1 MARECPR
8 AGEYDRAAPD
18 PLATAG
24 DRCRRPAREPPLP
37 QATGGDHG
45 RAIPVA
51 RRARAPPHPAC
62 PGDDGWQHDRRSQEA
77 GRGPWNPPS
86 QDAAVAGARCPNGVS
101 MKTVLTD
108 RDQDVLIVTINRP
121 EVRNAIDIATSKVL
135 LAAFEEY
142 EQDDGTNVAVLT
154 GAGATFCAGADLKAI
169 AAGQRRTL
177 VEDGPGPLGPTRL
190 LLSKPVLAAVEG
202 YAVAGGF
209 ELALWCDLRIAAVDA
224 VFGVFCRRFGV
235 PLLDLG
241 TVRLPRLIGHS
252 HAMDLILTGRGVQGE
267 EALRMGLANRLV
279 PHGQALEAAV
289 TLAHELARF
298 PQRCLRS
305 DRLSAYEQWSL
316 SYQDALRNEL
326 RRGVEVEE
334 SREHVAGAASFVRG
348 HGRHGAF

>member
-1 MARECPR
+1 M
-8 AGEYDRAAPD
+8 
-18 PLATAG
+18 
-24 DRCRRPAREPPLP
+24 
-37 QATGGDHG
+37 
-45 RAIPVA
+45 
-51 RRARAPPHPAC
+51 
-62 PGDDGWQHDRRSQEA
+62 S
-77 GRGPWNPPS
+77 N
-86 QDAAVAGARCPNGVS
+86 
-101 MKTVLTD
+101 VLTD

-135 LAAFEEY
+135 FQAFEDY
-142 EQDDGTNVAVLT
+142 ERDDGASVAVLT
-154 GAGATFCAGADLKAI
+154 GAGGTFCAGADLKAI

-177 VEDGPGPLGPTRL
+177 VEEGPGPLGPTRM

-202 YAVAGGF
+202 HAVAGGF
-209 ELALWCDLRIAAVDA
+209 ELALWCDMRVAAVDA

-241 TVRLPRLIGHS
+241 TVRLPHLIGHS

-289 TLAHELARF
+289 SLAHDLARF

-316 SYQDALRNEL
+316 SYEDGWRNEL
-326 RRGVEVEE
+326 RRGRDVIE
-334 SREHVAGAASFVRG
+334 SGETAAGAASFARG
-348 HGRHGAF
+348 QGRHGAF